1 MDGGADTILAHGFEP
16 DLIIGDLDSVA
27 KDTRRRCKQKIF
39 ENPDPDRTDL
49 DKSVGAISA
58 PFFVAV
64 GVLVDRID
72 HGLGACNVLLKY
84 PQKKSPVD
92 EQF

>member
-1 MDGGADTILAHGFEP
+1 MVGMDGGADTILAHGFEP

-49 DKSVGAISA
+49 NKSVGTI
-58 PFFVAV
+58 
-64 GVLVDRID
+64 
-72 HGLGACNVLLKY
+72 
-84 PQKKSPVD
+84 
-92 EQF
+92 